1 MKSPDEHLRE
11 ALRSMSPED
20 LAEIDRQLADSD
32 DATGHVEWL
41 EDPDPFGRSWDWIE
55 RRRQAAGD
63 GPRKRLAVT
72 PPVVRPIRS
81 RSRGYLWASGVA
93 ASIFVLAAGAWS
105 LFGTREAIRE
115 QQMAVWVG
123 QKFTVRGGTIAIA
136 AAPGDEEADRPPAVL
151 SADRPLDAP
160 PQAQPNVYAPLRIQE
175 QLVVPVAT
183 GTSGLASPLASV
195 TEKVPA
201 GAIFYLEFSA
211 AGIGSP
217 GTAAAIRLAPEPS
230 GVLAQEVPVGPSEWT
245 SSIGPLSPQA
255 AEADYLVVVA
265 GRGAKPLVETLRR
278 AWYEAG
284 PGGTDAEA
292 AKLRIAK
299 ALEAAGHAWYGL
311 QRIRVE
317 SEAAP
322 PDPAR

>member
-1 MKSPDEHLRE
+1 MKTPHERLGDLLSSLTDERCD
-11 ALRSMSPED
+11 A
-20 LAEIDRQLADSD
+20 IDREVADPNYVPEPV
-32 DATGHVEWL
+32 GWL
-41 EDPDPFGRSWDWIE
+41 DDPDPLGRDWDWLE
-55 RRRQAAGD
+55 
-63 GPRKRLAVT
+63 GPREEIESSSSPSVGGEGLDV
-72 PPVVRPIRS
+72 PRS
-81 RSRGYLWASGVA
+81 RSFKRAALWTVAVA
-93 ASIFVLAAGAWS
+93 ASVFISAAGLWAA
-105 LFGTREAIRE
+105 LGRREVIRE
-115 QQMAVWVG
+115 QQMAAWVG

-183 GTSGLASPLASV
+183 GESGLASPLASV

-245 SSIGPLSPQA
+245 SSIGPLSQQA

-278 AWYEAG
+278 AWHEAG
-284 PGGTDAEA
+284 PGGIDAEA

-299 ALEAAGHAWYGL
+299 ALEAAGHGWYGL

-322 PDPAR
+322 PGPAR